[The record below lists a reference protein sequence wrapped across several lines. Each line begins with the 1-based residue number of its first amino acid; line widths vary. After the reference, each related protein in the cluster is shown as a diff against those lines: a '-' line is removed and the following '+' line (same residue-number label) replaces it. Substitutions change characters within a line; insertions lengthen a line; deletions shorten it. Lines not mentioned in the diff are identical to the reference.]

1 MSETRMGG
9 PAKVD
14 PTCFIAPGA
23 VVVGDITLAARAS
36 VWFNTVVRGDS
47 AEVRV
52 GEDTNLQDN
61 GVVHEDEGFP
71 TLIGARVTVGHRA
84 IVHGCVIEDDCLI
97 GMGAIVLS
105 GARIGTG
112 SLIGAGALVR
122 EGQVVPPG
130 SLAVG
135 APARVMGPVSD
146 AHRTSIRN
154 GWSHYAELA
163 ALYLKSG
170 CGRSL
175 DRSGAAVFGRPP
187 MDEREW
193 WDSLR
198 VLREFPD
205 RLGAGMLAPG
215 PDSALA
221 TEVVGLLAGRDR
233 FRRQPMLASLAAHD
247 RAAIDL
253 RAEQSAPDA
262 SGQELHRQ
270 WMKTREALCAMLES
284 LGPAIGR
291 RAEHP
296 TRGSFTLPE
305 LVREWIDEDFE
316 QYRRLTT
323 VGGPPP

>member
-1 MSETRMGG
+1 MSETRLGG
-9 PAKVD
+9 PARID
-14 PTCFIAPGA
+14 PTCFVAPGA
-23 VVVGDITLAARAS
+23 VVVGDVALAARAS

-47 AEVRV
+47 AEVKV

-130 SLAVG
+130 SLALG
-135 APARVMGPVSD
+135 APARVVGPVSD
-146 AHRTSIRN
+146 AHRASIRN

-163 ALYLKSG
+163 ALYLESG
-170 CGRSL
+170 CGRPL
-175 DRSGAAVFGRPP
+175 GRSGAALFHRAP
-187 MDEREW
+187 MDDREW

-205 RLGAGMLAPG
+205 RFEAGMLARS
-215 PDSALA
+215 PDAALA
-221 TEVVGLLAGRDR
+221 SEVVGLLAGRDR
-233 FRRQPMLASLAAHD
+233 FRRHPLLVQLAAHD

-253 RAEQSAPDA
+253 RPERSAPDA

-270 WMKTREALCAMLES
+270 WAEAREALCEMLER
-284 LGPAIGR
+284 LDPAAGR

-296 TRGSFTLPE
+296 TRGSFPLPE

-323 VGGPPP
+323 VGGRLP